1 MYNQHKILRV
11 FQLINLL
18 KVKPGKSIRS
28 LAKTL
33 AIDNRTIYRY
43 LDLLREIGF
52 ELEKDAY
59 NRYFIPDESG
69 ATTFTLSPEELAV
82 VKKLLLTAG
91 KDHILKDSILKK
103 LYMHSDIHFQSGQI
117 VKAHLSSLVEKLGEA
132 VAKGKQVVLKK
143 YHSANTNTIDDRV
156 VEPIHFTDNYQNLVA
171 FEVASKQVKYFNIE
185 RITAL
190 EILPKAIQ
198 HADLHKTSKPDVFGF
213 GESGQTHEVAI
224 WLSLRA
230 YVFLK
235 EEYPL
240 TIPYLK
246 YDKKRDQYRLQ
257 VTVNNLAPVQ
267 RFVNGLEGE
276 VSAVRFS

>member
-59 NRYFIPDESG
+59 NRYFIPDESS
-69 ATTFTLSPEELAV
+69 ATAFTLSPEELAV

-103 LYMHSDIHFQSGQI
+103 LYMHSDIHIQSGQI

-132 VAKGKQVVLKK
+132 VTKGKQVVLKK

-213 GESGQTHEVAI
+213 GESGQTHDVDM

-267 RFVNGLEGE
+267 RFVKGLEGE
-276 VSAVRFS
+276 VF

>member
-18 KVKPGKSIRS
+18 KAKPSKSIRS

-43 LDLLREIGF
+43 FDLLREVGF
-52 ELEKDAY
+52 QLEKDGFS
-59 NRYFIPDESG
+59 RYLIPNETSTSPFSLSAEES
-69 ATTFTLSPEELAV
+69 TLLKE
-82 VKKLLLTAG
+82 LLLTSA
-91 KDHILKDSILKK
+91 KDSILKDSILKK
-103 LYMHSDIHFQSGQI
+103 LYIHSDIHIQGGQ
-117 VKAHLSSLVEKLGEA
+117 VFKAHLSSLVEKAGEA
-132 VAKGKQVVLKK
+132 IAKGKQILIKK
-143 YHSANTNTIDDRV
+143 YHSANSNAIDDRM

-185 RITAL
+185 RMTAL

-198 HADLHKTSKPDVFGF
+198 FAELHKTSTPDVFGF
-213 GESGQTHEVAI
+213 ANNGKEHKVDMR
-224 WLSLRA
+224 LSLRA

-240 TIPYLK
+240 TTPYLK
-246 YDKKRDQYRLQ
+246 YDKKLDQYRFQ
-257 VTVNNLAPVQ
+257 VTVNNLAPVE
-267 RFVNGLEGE
+267 RFVKGLEGE
-276 VSAVRFS
+276 VFGVKFS

>member
-59 NRYFIPDESG
+59 NRYFIPDESS
-69 ATTFTLSPEELAV
+69 ATAFTLSPEELAV

-103 LYMHSDIHFQSGQI
+103 LYMHSDIHIQSGQI
-117 VKAHLSSLVEKLGEA
+117 VKAHLSSLVEKLAEA

-143 YHSANTNTIDDRV
+143 YHSANTNSIDDRI

-213 GESGQTHEVAI
+213 GESGQTHDVDM

-267 RFVNGLEGE
+267 RFVKGLEGE
-276 VSAVRFS
+276 VF

>member
-198 HADLHKTSKPDVFGF
+198 HANLHKTSKPDVFGF
-213 GESGQTHEVAI
+213 GESGQIHEVDM

-267 RFVNGLEGE
+267 RFVKGLEGE
-276 VSAVRFS
+276 VFES

>member
-28 LAKTL
+28 LAETL

-103 LYMHSDIHFQSGQI
+103 LYMHSDIHIQSGQI
-117 VKAHLSSLVEKLGEA
+117 VKAHLSSLV
-132 VAKGKQVVLKK
+132 
-143 YHSANTNTIDDRV
+143 
-156 VEPIHFTDNYQNLVA
+156 
-171 FEVASKQVKYFNIE
+171 
-185 RITAL
+185 
-190 EILPKAIQ
+190 
-198 HADLHKTSKPDVFGF
+198 
-213 GESGQTHEVAI
+213 
-224 WLSLRA
+224 
-230 YVFLK
+230 
-235 EEYPL
+235 
-240 TIPYLK
+240 
-246 YDKKRDQYRLQ
+246 
-257 VTVNNLAPVQ
+257 
-267 RFVNGLEGE
+267 
-276 VSAVRFS
+276 